1 MEFLNKTLKEIF
13 SENICTKYKF
23 YKSDYN
29 KKIINDLLK
38 EKNED
43 IRKQFE
49 KLFSLTFMECLFHFR
64 GEKYKD
70 ELEGLENLDYICNQF
85 DDIDYVELFRYHVL
99 NYEKIIMKKSSRK
112 RLNK

>member
-23 YKSDYN
+23 YKSDHN

-49 KLFSLTFMECLFHFR
+49 KSFSLTFMECLFHFR

-85 DDIDYVELFRYHVL
+85 YDVDYIELFRYHVL